1 MQDNSDQGAQYTSH
15 EYHSYIESCGIIAS
29 MSRPG
34 TPIDNAP
41 IESFFSTLKAEWL
54 PDTSNMTIEEIA
66 KDIDEYIEFYN
77 NERIQLRTK
86 MSPFEYRQGAA

>member
-1 MQDNSDQGAQYTSH
+1 
-15 EYHSYIESCGIIAS
+15 
-29 MSRPG
+29 
-34 TPIDNAP
+34 
-41 IESFFSTLKAEWL
+41 
-54 PDTSNMTIEEIA
+54 MTIEEIA